1 MSSVMAEEMDESNGL
16 NDKEM
21 CDDCDD
27 LKVSDDHKKEI
38 PETNHG
44 ERRTAEKPFVLKK
57 WNCCAMWRWDCEM
70 RHLCHM
76 SGPSDG
82 RMSALVSRRTGR
94 MTVWSYGESATT
106 PSTTAACLCG
116 SSRTTDVLYANTNG
130 SFNASANKRQHKLN
144 I

>member
-57 WNCCAMWRWDCEM
+57 WNCCAMWRWDCECDTCAICRVQVM
-70 RHLCHM
+70 
-76 SGPSDG
+76 D
-82 RMSALVSRRTGR
+82 
-94 MTVWSYGESATT
+94 
-106 PSTTAACLCG
+106 ACLRCQSENRSDDCVVVWG
-116 SSRTTDVLYANTNG
+116 ECNH
-130 SFNASANKRQHKLN
+130 SFHNCCMSLWVQQNNRCPLCQHEWLVQRIGK
-144 I
+144 